1 MPRHVT
7 IDTNLRIFQYKSL
20 NIVLY
25 LKKNF
30 FNLKLFLHL
39 FVLFVIQK
47 MKSLYKIYIAIKQNL
62 FGLNY
67 KS

>member
-1 MPRHVT
+1 MPRRVT